1 MSAGCER
8 IFSVRLEEPSD
19 GVGTAVGIR
28 RFFWFVIQGSLAT
41 LLNGPL
47 KEGIVAI
54 NWGKRKKG
62 TTILFIL
69 KEVCGLP
76 QVRGNKKS
84 R

>member
-1 MSAGCER
+1 MSAGSEK

-28 RFFWFVIQGSLAT
+28 WFFWFVIQGSLPI
-41 LLNGPL
+41 LLSGPL
-47 KEGIVAI
+47 KEGIVSL

-69 KEVCGLP
+69 KEV
-76 QVRGNKKS
+76 
-84 R
+84 